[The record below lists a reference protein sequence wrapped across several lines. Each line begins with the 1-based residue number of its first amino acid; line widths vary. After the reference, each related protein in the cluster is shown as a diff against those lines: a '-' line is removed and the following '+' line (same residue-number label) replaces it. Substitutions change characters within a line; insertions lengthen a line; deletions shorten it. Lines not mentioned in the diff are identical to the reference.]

1 MQRGEGA
8 RPALGSP
15 GLPTLFARRPILS
28 VSSGDVSFPP
38 TWNSRKL
45 TGSVLGKTYRVES
58 RIGTGSMGAVYD
70 VVHIRFGRHFAA
82 KVLSPVICKNERA
95 LQRFKREAM
104 VTSSLGNPHIL
115 RIFDFNEMEDGTPYI
130 IMELLRGEDL
140 AERLE
145 RDKRLP
151 LPLVTRIFQQA
162 ASALHDAHDKGIIH
176 RDLKPQ
182 NIFLCRDEEGEED
195 YVKIV
200 DFGISKILGARD
212 AVTGT
217 HELLGSPAFMSP
229 EQAMVKASEVDLT
242 ADVFAMGAILYMML
256 TGRPPFWAENV
267 QSVLYN
273 IVHEPPPRP
282 SSFNSE
288 VTPEVEKVIARALSK
303 AREDRYQSMEDFSL
317 EFARAAEI
325 GDATADTPKKPGW
338 LDAPTTVDPRRSRER
353 VTDKMQPVARAP
365 DSGEVLPA
373 VGLNPE
379 PALITLDEDLRPM
392 PDPHD
397 TEPGEMSF
405 NPGAS
410 RSPSGELDYE
420 PGFYQQETMHIREAA
435 GFHEAATVIQD
446 VAIDEEPTAEVK
458 TTIPPPPRTY
468 ELRRKG
474 GASVGLKVAL
484 VVASLVTLAVV
495 VTVVVMYL
503 R

>member
-1 MQRGEGA
+1 M
-8 RPALGSP
+8 LGQ
-15 GLPTLFARRPILS
+15 
-28 VSSGDVSFPP
+28 
-38 TWNSRKL
+38 
-45 TGSVLGKTYRVES
+45 TYRVES

-140 AERLE
+140 AARLE

-162 ASALHDAHDKGIIH
+162 ASALHDAHKKGIIH

-195 YVKIV
+195 YVKVV
-200 DFGISKILGARD
+200 DFGISKILGAQE

-229 EQAMVKASEVDLT
+229 EQAMIKASEVDLT
-242 ADVFAMGAILYMML
+242 ADVFAMGAMLYMML

-282 SSFNSE
+282 SSINPE

-303 AREDRYQSMEDFSL
+303 AREARYQSMEDFSL
-317 EFARAAEI
+317 EFARAAEV
-325 GDATADTPKKPGW
+325 GDATADSPKKRPGW
-338 LDAPTTVDPRRSRER
+338 LDAPTTVAPRRVMHE
-353 VTDKMQPVARAP
+353 TPG
-365 DSGEVLPA
+365 SGEVPA
-373 VGLNPE
+373 VVGLNPE

-392 PDPHD
+392 DDSHDTQPGEMEHVQADPRD

-405 NPGAS
+405 DPGPAQN
-410 RSPSGELDYE
+410 PSGELQYD
-420 PGFYQQETMHIREAA
+420 PGFYQQETLHIREAS

-446 VAIDEEPTAEVK
+446 VAIDDNPTAEVK

-474 GASVGLKVAL
+474 GASVWLKLAL
-484 VVASLVTLAVV
+484 VVASCVTLAVIA
-495 VTVVVMYL
+495 TVLVMFL
-503 R
+503 G